1 MGAGF
6 GMVDRPGIRR
16 RHAAASLAWA
26 RRLPLGLLPFLLVAQ
41 GLGATPACPALR
53 EQRDQFA
60 TRAMRA
66 EIALV
71 QTIRRRLCPREEALA
86 EQAHASGTATG
97 DTSTQAAPLDF
108 GAYIRCRQQAE
119 GLLGRTHPVLYTNR
133 QQFVFYSAEGARLAR
148 AADGLLPQLNAACPS
163 PQAGPSP

>member
-16 RHAAASLAWA
+16 RPAAASQAWA

-53 EQRDQFA
+53 EQRDQLA

-97 DTSTQAAPLDF
+97 DTSTQAAPLDY

-119 GLLGRTHPVLYTNR
+119 GLLGRTRPVLYTNR

-148 AADGLLPQLNAACPS
+148 AADGLLPQLNGACPS
-163 PQAGPSP
+163 PQTGPSP

>member
-16 RHAAASLAWA
+16 RPAAASLAWA
-26 RRLPLGLLPFLLVAQ
+26 RRLPLGLLPFLLVAE
-41 GLGATPACPALR
+41 GLGATPACPVLR
-53 EQRDQFA
+53 EQRDQLA

-86 EQAHASGTATG
+86 EQAHASGT
-97 DTSTQAAPLDF
+97 AAPLDF

-163 PQAGPSP
+163 PMAGPAP